1 MTFKNI
7 SLCALL
13 LVSSLVVQAQN
24 IGTSAPNPQI
34 GQILQQAPNLQKN
47 ILTLGLAAFNHAKEE
62 GMPVKDVLTIIDYSK
77 PSFEKRFFVID
88 LDNSKV
94 LFDTY
99 VAHGKS
105 SGDVYASHFS
115 NQARSDASSLGVYLT
130 GNTYMGKH
138 GYSLR
143 LYGLEKGINDNL
155 YKRTVVIH
163 PAWYVDPS
171 FLQQHGRLGRSW
183 GCPALSE
190 EDSQPIIQTIKDNSI
205 ILAYYPDQNW
215 LSHSTFLSA

>member
-1 MTFKNI
+1 MILKKI
-7 SLCALL
+7 WLLALL
-13 LVSSLVVQAQN
+13 LTSSLAVQAQN
-24 IGTSAPNPQI
+24 TASAPAPHIN
-34 GQILQQAPNLQKN
+34 QILQQAPNLQKN

-62 GMPVKDVLTIIDYSK
+62 GIPVKDVLTIIDYSK

-115 NQARSDASSLGVYLT
+115 NQASSDASSLGVYLT
-130 GNTYMGKH
+130 GDTYMGKH

-143 LYGLEKGINDNL
+143 LYGLEKGVNDNL

-190 EDSQPIIQTIKDNSI
+190 TESQPIIQTIKDNSI